1 MMQSNSQD
9 SQVTSCETKLGRA
22 MDEHAQFICAQRA
35 NSGETAWRAKLGWP
49 RKAYLPRK
57 LPDKALCWATT
68 INT

>member
-22 MDEHAQFICAQRA
+22 MDEHARNEPTVVKLQGEQ
-35 NSGETAWRAKLGWP
+35 NSA
-49 RKAYLPRK
+49 RKAFLPRK
-57 LPDKALCWATT
+57 LPDRALCWATP